1 MLKAFV
7 LDINVLMDVPNIY
20 DLLEP
25 SIIYIPSIII
35 KELDGLKN
43 SKDCETHDKSK
54 VASNELAKFTGLGYL
69 RNGITIPSGSCL
81 KTTDKYE
88 EVDCFKNNDDILMGT
103 VLALQKEFK
112 DRVNVILLS
121 NNANMRLSAN
131 NLSIKACEYKYP
143 HNYFEELELTNNATL
158 EEITERFKILSKQYD
173 DDLQNVTDE
182 REKIIAAKRKIRL
195 DKIYRVLSDPDGL
208 SLYRIKYQR
217 SGINLDTVIRY
228 IELFKQQKREAEER
242 RIMAEREAEAE
253 ISRVENEKMR
263 QVALEAERIKE
274 EEEERLKQTAK
285 AEEERLKQTAKAE
298 EERLKQAAKAEEERL
313 QLETLAAKT
322 REEDERERLRQAKL
336 DVAKREEE
344 EAEQRRQN
352 LLAVQRKQKLRRAS
366 ARKFWMAACVIILL
380 VGALGYDGYKKAD
393 QRDIDNS
400 DHAKSSAT
408 HKKHHNKIERAKEE
422 HFTTTATASTEEP
435 VKAKPIKPV
444 KNEISA
450 AARDCFGTSP
460 GSDKEEIVK
469 ACTHIIMSKKYSK
482 NDKGKA
488 YLARGIAQEK
498 KYGSSQ
504 EAFEDF
510 GNAYFYDPDL
520 VEARYRKVSEFIKGD
535 SYMRGCMEL
544 NAAAN
549 HGFNDWARFDSDPVM
564 DKFRNEDCFKRIKKD
579 FLSG

>member
-7 LDINVLMDVPNIY
+7 LDTNVVMDFPNIY

-25 SIIYIPSIII
+25 SIIYIPSIVI
-35 KELDGLKN
+35 KELDVLKN
-43 SKDCETHDKSK
+43 SEDTEKHDKSR

-69 RNGITIPSGSCL
+69 RNGVTIPSGSCL

-88 EVDCFKNNDDILMGT
+88 KVNCLKNNDDIIMGT
-103 VLALQKEFK
+103 AVALQKEFK
-112 DRVNVILLS
+112 ERVNVILLS
-121 NNANMRLSAN
+121 NDTNMRLSAN
-131 NLSIKACEYKYP
+131 NLSIKASEYKYP
-143 HNYFEELELTNNATL
+143 HTYFEEMELTNNATL
-158 EEITERFKILSKQYD
+158 EEITARFKILSKQYD
-173 DDLQNVTDE
+173 DDLLNFTDE
-182 REKIIAAKRKIRL
+182 HEKIIAAKRKIRL
-195 DKIYRVLSDPDGL
+195 DKIYRILSDPDGL

-217 SGINLDTVIRY
+217 IVINLDTVIRY
-228 IELFKQQKREAEER
+228 IELFKQQKREAEDR
-242 RIMAEREAEAE
+242 RIMAEREAEECRIIAE
-253 ISRVENEKMR
+253 REAEEDRIRAENEKIM
-263 QVALEAERIKE
+263 QATLEAERTKKE
-274 EEEERLKQTAK
+274 
-285 AEEERLKQTAKAE
+285 E
-298 EERLKQAAKAEEERL
+298 EERLKQAAKAEEERI
-313 QLETLAAKT
+313 QLEALATKT

-336 DVAKREEE
+336 DEAKREED

-352 LLAVQRKQKLRRAS
+352 LLAVQRKEKLRRAS

-435 VKAKPIKPV
+435 VKAKAIKPV